1 MVSYVRNSVLFI
13 ILMINSFIFSGCSQD
28 EEASPK
34 FLITNAQV
42 VDGTGS
48 PTRLTSVR
56 IEGERITAVGDLTP
70 TSDETV
76 IDATGLVLAPGFIDT
91 HSHHD
96 SHLFELPEA
105 LGAVSQGI
113 TTVVV
118 GKDGDSQFPLGAFF
132 DSLNVNSVAINVAS
146 YVGHNT
152 LRRQV
157 MEKDF
162 QRPATDDEIDA
173 MKQLVRQEM
182 ASGALGLSS
191 GLEYDPGIYSE
202 PSEVVALAQETADLG
217 GRYSSHIRS
226 EDREFWA
233 AIEEVIQIGEATGMP
248 VQISHLKLAMKSF
261 LGQTTR
267 LLNRLNQA
275 RDAGIQITADVYPYV
290 YWQATMTV
298 LFPERDFTNR
308 ATATFA
314 LEEIAPPDGII
325 LSRYEPN
332 PDYVGKTITEIAA
345 MRDMDPVTTYMDL
358 IAEVEKIE
366 QETGTSVDESIIARS
381 MDPAD
386 VAELMAWSHTNIC
399 SDGGL
404 AGGHPRGFGTFT
416 KILKRYVRE
425 EQRFS
430 MEEAIYKMSG
440 LAAAHMGISDRGV
453 IREGTYADLVLFD
466 PEQVSDRA
474 TFEEPQLAS
483 IGIEKVWVNGALV
496 YTDGKPTGDHP
507 GQVIRR
513 SATP

>member
-1 MVSYVRNSVLFI
+1 MVPTIRNPVLI
-13 ILMINSFIFSGCSQD
+13 IIMILNSLIFSGCSQ
-28 EEASPK
+28 EEDASAK

-56 IEGERITAVGDLTP
+56 IEGERIIAIGDLTAIP
-70 TSDETV
+70 NETV

-91 HSHHD
+91 HSHHG
-96 SHLFELPEA
+96 SRLFELPDA

-118 GKDGDSQFPLGAFF
+118 GKDGDSQFPLEAFF
-132 DSLNVNSVAINVAS
+132 DSLNVKSVAINVAS

-157 MEKDF
+157 MQEDYK
-162 QRPATDDEIDA
+162 RPATDAEIDT

-182 ASGALGLSS
+182 AAGALGLSS

-202 PSEVVALAQETADLG
+202 PSEVLALAQAAANLG

-226 EDREFWA
+226 EDRHFWE
-233 AIEEVIQIGEATGMP
+233 AIEEIIQLGQATGMP
-248 VQISHLKLAMKSF
+248 VQISHIKLAMKSF
-261 LGQTTR
+261 LGQTKR
-267 LLNRLNQA
+267 LLDRLNQA
-275 RDAGIQITADVYPYV
+275 RASGIQITADVYPYV
-290 YWQATMTV
+290 YWESTMTV
-298 LFPERDFTNR
+298 LFPERDFKNR

-345 MRDMDPVTTYMDL
+345 LRGTDPVTTYMDL
-358 IAEVEKIE
+358 IAEVQKIE
-366 QETGTSVDESIIARS
+366 QETGASVDESIIARS
-381 MDPAD
+381 MDPED
-386 VAELMAWSHTNIC
+386 VANLMAWSHTNIC
-399 SDGGL
+399 SDGDL

-416 KILKRYVRE
+416 RILRRYVRE

-430 MEEAIYKMSG
+430 MEDAVHKMSG
-440 LAAAHMGISDRGV
+440 LAAEHMGISDRGV
-453 IREGTYADLVLFD
+453 IRVGAYADLVLFD
-466 PEQVSDRA
+466 PDRVSDRA
-474 TFEEPQLAS
+474 TFENPRLTS
-483 IGIEKVWVNGALV
+483 IGIEKVWVNGTLV
-496 YTDGKPTGDHP
+496 YTDDKPTGDRP
-507 GQVIRR
+507 GQVIHRR
-513 SATP
+513 VTP